1 MANLNFYRPTFAAID
16 LNAIKMNILNLQLHL
31 KSKVDVIAVVKANAY
46 GHGDLEV
53 SRTVIE
59 AGASMLA
66 VATPDEA
73 IRLREKGIESPLL
86 VLGASPPA
94 FAEVAAKQKIIVT
107 IFSEEWLNS
116 VPKLA
121 IPLRVHIKLDT
132 GMGRVGLQSEG
143 ELRSFLQVINTRN
156 DIHIDG
162 VFTHFSTADEEDDTH
177 FQQQVS
183 KFQHFLTLFK
193 EKPRLVHAANSAASL
208 VHGESVFDAVRF
220 GISLY
225 GLAPSFHVK
234 NILPFELK
242 PALSLHTEL
251 IHVKKMKKSS
261 PVSYGAT
268 YRTIEEEWI
277 GTLPIGYADGM
288 LRGLSGQE
296 VLIKGK
302 RFPIVGRICM
312 DQCMVRLDEEL
323 SIGEKVVLLGRQGN
337 DYIHID
343 DWAKKLLTI
352 NYEIPCVLSER
363 IPRVYTR

>member
-1 MANLNFYRPTFAAID
+1 MAHLNFYRPTFAAID
-16 LNAIKMNILNLQLHL
+16 LNAIKMNILNLKLHL
-31 KSKVDVIAVVKANAY
+31 NSNVDVIAVVKANAY

-53 SRTVIE
+53 AKTAME

-86 VLGASPPA
+86 VLGASPPS
-94 FAEVAAKQKIIVT
+94 FAEVAASQNISVT
-107 IFSEEWLNS
+107 IFQQDWLDN
-116 VPKLA
+116 VHVLPK
-121 IPLRVHIKLDT
+121 PLRVHIKVDT
-132 GMGRVGLQSEG
+132 GMGRLGLQTEE
-143 ELRSFLQVINTRN
+143 ELGSFLQAINTRH

-162 VFTHFSTADEEDDTH
+162 VFTHFSTADEEDDSH

-183 KFQHFLTLFK
+183 KFERFLTLFT

-208 VHGESVFDAVRF
+208 VRKASVYDAVRF

-225 GLAPSFHVK
+225 GLAPSLHVK
-234 NILPFELK
+234 DISPFKLK

-251 IHVKKMKKSS
+251 IQVKKMEKSS
-261 PVSYGAT
+261 AISYGAT
-268 YRTIEEEWI
+268 YRTQQEEWI

-296 VLIKGK
+296 VLIRGK

-312 DQCMVRLDEEL
+312 DQCMVRLDGEMP
-323 SIGEKVVLLGRQGN
+323 IGEKVVLLGRQGN
-337 DYIHID
+337 ESIHID
-343 DWAKKLLTI
+343 EWAEKLLTI
-352 NYEIPCVLSER
+352 NYEIPCLLSER
-363 IPRVYTR
+363 IPRVYNR